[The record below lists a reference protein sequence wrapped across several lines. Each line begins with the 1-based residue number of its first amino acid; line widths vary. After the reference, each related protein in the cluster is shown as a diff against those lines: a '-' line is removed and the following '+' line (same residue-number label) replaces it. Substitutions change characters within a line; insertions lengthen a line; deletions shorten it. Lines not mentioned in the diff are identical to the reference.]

1 MSRRVRRAGGL
12 DADSKKR
19 VDVILHAM
27 GMPGLDVDSPLAF
40 AKSALRDE
48 P

>member
-1 MSRRVRRAGGL
+1 MSHRVRRAGGL
-12 DADSKKR
+12 DTDSKKR

-27 GMPGLDVDSPLAF
+27 GMLDDSPMGF

-48 P
+48 